1 MMENDIEILTVKDA
15 QRGSEQAWK
24 ELFRM
29 NFEAIYQFSLNL
41 TSGRRDIAEEVTQQV
56 FMTAAARIG
65 RFRPQKGTF
74 RAWLMGIAK
83 NKAKKILSKEKRQTK
98 LISQVLENNSTRQNQ
113 YQETFV
119 YEVLAKLSPHYRA
132 VLEEKYLKRKKVDEI
147 AQANNSTPKA
157 VESLL
162 ARARDKFAEVSK
174 QMKDKNII

>member
-1 MMENDIEILTVKDA
+1 MENNIEILTIKDA

-29 NFEAIYQFSLNL
+29 NFEAIYQYSLNL
-41 TSGRRDIAEEVTQQV
+41 TSGRRDMAEEVTQQV

-65 RFRPQKGTF
+65 RFRPQRGTF

-83 NKAKKILSKEKRQTK
+83 NKAKKVVSKEKKQAK
-98 LISQVLENNSTRQNQ
+98 LISQVLENNSTVRNR

-119 YEVLAKLSPHYRA
+119 YEVLAKLPPHYRA
-132 VLEEKYLKRKKVDEI
+132 VLEEKYLKGFKIDEI

-162 ARARDKFAEVSK
+162 ARARDKFAQVLKE
-174 QMKDKNII
+174 MKDKNII